1 MDYHRSEPL
10 DYNDITEN
18 LRTPAWYDLEDDS
31 SLLRDAAT
39 AITDLLAR
47 AEAAEAA
54 NSQLNGTVT
63 TLMESNRKLAE
74 ELKAHML
81 RKKRDGGTG
90 G

>member
-39 AITDLLAR
+39 AITDLLGR
-47 AEAAEAA
+47 W
-54 NSQLNGTVT
+54 
-63 TLMESNRKLAE
+63 RKGNHEIKERE
-74 ELKAHML
+74 ET
-81 RKKRDGGTG
+81 R
-90 G
+90 